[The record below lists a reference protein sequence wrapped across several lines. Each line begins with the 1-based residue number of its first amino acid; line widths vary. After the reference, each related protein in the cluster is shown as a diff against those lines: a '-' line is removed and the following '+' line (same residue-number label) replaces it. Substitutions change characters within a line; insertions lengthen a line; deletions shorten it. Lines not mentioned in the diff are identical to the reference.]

1 MGKIVC
7 STKAKEGDV
16 VVKEIKIFFWII
28 RWKSSDVSIRFVL
41 FSRIHILTPLVFMF
55 GLCCTRICP
64 YCAYCGY
71 WNFLK
76 KAMDNWTRQTRM
88 FICSVVAFPL
98 AISMISVGAVSI
110 ERCSLQQQ
118 DASNGSSSDLNTS
131 LPSTILE
138 SNQTLIQHT
147 KGIKNPKK
155 HHFVLHYRI

>member
-1 MGKIVC
+1 
-7 STKAKEGDV
+7 
-16 VVKEIKIFFWII
+16 
-28 RWKSSDVSIRFVL
+28 
-41 FSRIHILTPLVFMF
+41 
-55 GLCCTRICP
+55 
-64 YCAYCGY
+64 
-71 WNFLK
+71 
-76 KAMDNWTRQTRM
+76 MDNWTRQTRM

-147 KGIKNPKK
+147 KGIKKNPKNILLYYIIAYNSTFWSDTFKQKTTSCQQKTTSNLFWILVQKFKVQLVYEYFPFMKLAILARKLKVQLVYEYFPLMK
-155 HHFVLHYRI
+155 HTFLA